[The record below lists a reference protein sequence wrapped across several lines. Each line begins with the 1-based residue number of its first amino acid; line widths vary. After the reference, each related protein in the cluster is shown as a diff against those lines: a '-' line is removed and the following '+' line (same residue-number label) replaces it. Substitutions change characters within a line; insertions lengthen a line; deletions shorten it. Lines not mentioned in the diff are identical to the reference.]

1 MKNTKIVFI
10 GAGSVCFGQGF
21 FNDVFM
27 SEELRGCTLSLVDID
42 KTNLDR
48 MYNLAI
54 KMNEVTGAGIKVER
68 TMERR
73 DVLSGA
79 DFVVNSAAIE
89 RIPLWVHDFEVPKK
103 HGIRHVLGENGG
115 PGALFFTMRTVPMI
129 LDFARDMEELCPNA
143 YFLNF
148 SNPESR
154 VILALARYTK
164 TKSIGLCHG
173 IYFMPEII
181 GNIIGMDADEI
192 EVWGAGLNHF
202 QWLTKI
208 QDGDGCDLYPLLREK
223 NKTHDP
229 SYEPLSRRLFETFGL
244 YPTCG
249 DGHTGEYL
257 PYGYECGEDGCD
269 FSDHNEEI
277 ERQSKDIADI
287 TSGAKPLDLW
297 ESGERAVDVI
307 TAILYNKK
315 DIIDAGI
322 VYNNGAIS
330 NLPDDA
336 AVEVPVMVDASG
348 INPIN
353 VGALPAG
360 IARLLSQQVGVQQT
374 AVEAAVHGSRELA
387 MQALMLDPVVN
398 STDAARA
405 ILDELWEINKPY
417 IKNCLA

>member
-1 MKNTKIVFI
+1 MKKTKIVFI

-27 SEELRGCTLSLVDID
+27 SEELKGSTLSLVDID
-42 KTNLDR
+42 KTNLER
-48 MYNLAI
+48 MYNLAV
-54 KMNEVTGAGIKVER
+54 KMNEVTGAGMKIER

-79 DFVVNSAAIE
+79 EFVVNSAATD
-89 RIPLWVHDFEVPKK
+89 RVPLWIQDFEVPKK

-115 PGALFFTMRTVPMI
+115 PGALFFTMRTIPMI
-129 LDFARDMEELCPNA
+129 LDFARDMEDLCPNA

-164 TKSIGLCHG
+164 IRSLGLCHG
-173 IYFMPEII
+173 LYFMPDIVGTI
-181 GNIIGMDADEI
+181 MGMNPDDI

-202 QWLTKI
+202 QWLLEIK
-208 QDGDGCDLYPLLREK
+208 DSEGRDLYPLLREK
-223 NKTHDP
+223 NKTFDAG
-229 SYEPLSRRLFETFGL
+229 YEPLSRKLFETFGL

-249 DGHTGEYL
+249 DGHNGEYL
-257 PYGYECGEDGCD
+257 PYGYEIGEDGCD
-269 FSDHNEEI
+269 FAGHNEEI
-277 ERQSKDIADI
+277 ERQSKEIADI
-287 TSGAKPLDLW
+287 TSGAKPVQLW
-297 ESGERAVDVI
+297 ESGESAVSVI
-307 TAILYNKK
+307 TSILNNEKNV
-315 DIIDAGI
+315 IDAGI

-336 AVEVPVMVDASG
+336 AVEVPVIVDASG
-348 INPIN
+348 IKPVN

-360 IARLLSQQVGVQQT
+360 IARLLSQQVGVQQM
-374 AVEAAVHGSRELA
+374 AVEAAVYGSRELA
-387 MQALMLDPVVN
+387 MQALMIDPVVN
-398 STDAARA
+398 STDAAKA

-417 IKNCLA
+417 IKNCL